1 MNDSTNT
8 PAPRSANAH
17 LDSQGMAWL
26 VLGFAPGFE
35 FLSAHNTRAEANDW
49 LRDEYDG
56 QAFDYYAVVKAR
68 DLYSAG

>member
-1 MNDSTNT
+1 MNDATHSPSAAA
-8 PAPRSANAH
+8 PALA
-17 LDSQGMAWL
+17 SQGMAWL

-35 FLSAHNTRAEANDW
+35 FLSAHNTRAEANAW

-56 QAFDYYAVVKAR
+56 RSFDYFAVVKAR